1 MTKKARKYQ
10 VDVDLSTFYH
20 TPMKRFYY
28 ALGDYGYNFMY
39 YWISTY
45 LMIYYTD
52 TIGIPAATVSIML
65 LVVRIFDAV
74 HDPLI
79 GSLADRTNTRWGRYR
94 PWFMVGSIA
103 LAIGIV
109 LLFSASPSWSY
120 NMKLWW
126 MWGVYLL
133 LTIASSCSNMPY
145 GALNGCITPNSEDRA
160 KVSGLRMMLA
170 NVSSMVTV
178 IIAVPLIMF
187 FSHDGS
193 ATSAEGYKWA
203 VIITCILGLPTMI
216 LSCIKTKEILT
227 PPPSQHHIPMRAQMR
242 SLFNNKA
249 IMILIFGQFIL
260 GCVIYGRAAMLAYY
274 WQYNAQNAGYAVTFG
289 VISLVAAIVGTG
301 FVGNYI
307 FKKLRHKGKT
317 CAILNFI
324 TAAAL
329 FIMYFT
335 PAPSVLFWIGTF
347 ISSMTFFAYMGV
359 HFGAIGDA
367 VDYGEYVSG
376 VRCDGFLASFV
387 SVANKAGGAVMP
399 AVGIAVLAW
408 LNYVPN
414 HVEDSRILDAINY
427 FVTIIPAVISLLNG
441 LIYMAYPISTAG
453 HEEIMKELINRRVKH
468 NEIFEGI
475 QESRDVHFKEELKA
489 E

>member
-1 MTKKARKYQ
+1 MIKKARKYQ
-10 VDVDLSTFYH
+10 VDVDLSTFYL
-20 TPMKRFYY
+20 TPLKRFYY

-74 HDPLI
+74 HDPFI

-94 PWFMVGSIA
+94 PWFMLGSIA

-126 MWGVYLL
+126 MWTVYLL
-133 LTIASSCSNMPY
+133 LTIASACSNMPY

-193 ATSAEGYKWA
+193 ATSAQGYTLA
-203 VIITCILGLPTMI
+203 VLVTCVLGLPTMI
-216 LSCIKTKEILT
+216 LSCVKTKEILT
-227 PPPSQHHIPMRAQMR
+227 PPPSQHHIPIKAQMN
-242 SLFNNKA
+242 SLFKNKA
-249 IMILIFGQFIL
+249 IMILISGQFIL
-260 GCVIYGRAAMLAYY
+260 GCVLYGRAAMLAYY
-274 WQYNAQNAGYAVTFG
+274 WQYNANNAGYAVTFG

-301 FVGNYI
+301 FLGNYI
-307 FKKLRHKGKT
+307 FQKLRHKGKT

-324 TAAAL
+324 AAVT
-329 FIMYFT
+329 FFVMYYT
-335 PAPSVLFWIGTF
+335 PAPSITFWIGTF
-347 ISSMTFFAYMGV
+347 ISSMVFFAYMGV

-367 VDYGEYVSG
+367 VDYGEYISG

-399 AVGIAVLAW
+399 AAGIAVLAY

-414 HVEDSRILDAINY
+414 QVENPNILDAINW
-427 FVTIIPAVISLLNG
+427 FVTLIPAVLSLLNG
-441 LIYMAYPISTAG
+441 IIYLLYSISTDDHA
-453 HEEIMKELINRRVKH
+453 EIMEELIDRRVKH
-468 NEIFEGI
+468 NEIFEVI
-475 QESRDVHFKEELKA
+475 QESREVHYKENLKA

>member
-1 MTKKARKYQ
+1 MKSAQKRYT
-10 VDVDLSTFYH
+10 VDVDLSTFYL
-20 TPMKRFYY
+20 TPLKRFYY

-94 PWFMVGSIA
+94 PWFMIGSIA
-103 LAIGIV
+103 MAIGIV
-109 LLFSASPSWSY
+109 LLFSASPDWSY
-120 NMKLWW
+120 DMKLWW
-126 MWGVYLL
+126 MWSVYLL
-133 LTIASSCSNMPY
+133 LTVASSCSNMPY

-170 NVSSMVTV
+170 NVSSMATV
-178 IIAVPLIMF
+178 IIAVPLIIY
-187 FSHDGS
+187 FSPDGS

-203 VIITCILGLPTMI
+203 VLITCLLGLPTMV
-216 LSCIKTKEILT
+216 LSCIKTKEVLT
-227 PPPSQHHIPMRAQMR
+227 PPPSQHTIPFKAQMN
-242 SLFNNKA
+242 SLLKNKA
-249 IMILIFGQFIL
+249 IMILITGQFIL
-260 GCVIYGRAAMLAYY
+260 GCIIYGRAAMLAYY
-274 WQYNAQNAGYAVTFG
+274 WQYNAANPGFAVQYG
-289 VISLVAAIVGTG
+289 VISLVAAVVGTG
-301 FVGNYI
+301 FLGNYI
-307 FKKLRHKGKT
+307 FKKCGHKGIA
-317 CAILNFI
+317 CAVLNMI
-324 TAAAL
+324 SAAAFFL
-329 FIMYFT
+329 MYFT
-335 PAPSVLFWIGTF
+335 LAPSLWFWVLTF
-347 ISSMTFFAYMGV
+347 ISSMSFYAYMGV

-387 SVANKAGGAVMP
+387 SVTNKAGGAVMP
-399 AVGIAVLAW
+399 AIGIAVLAYY
-408 LNYVPN
+408 NYVPN
-414 HVEDSRILDAINY
+414 EMDNQNVLSAINW
-427 FVTIIPAVISLLNG
+427 FVTLIPAAISLVNG
-441 LIYMAYPISTAG
+441 LIYLAYPISTKD
-453 HEEIMKELINRRVKH
+453 HEVIMAELIDRRVKH

-475 QESRDVHFKEELKA
+475 QEGRDRSKLTPAKA